1 MRPRNYSVLSK
12 AEAEIDAPENHN
24 DSEVEFL
31 RELEDTIERMG
42 SNRFTVDGKP
52 VIVAAE
58 TRAKLGEAIKELTQL
73 QINQIADGA
82 EKFGNKERRVL
93 LEVVQGED
101 ALKNGPDA
109 QLKFPDAGV
118 TAQYIYYTE
127 EQKEDTRLL
136 MELRRIQYLQH
147 VVMKQLEMTDRSG
160 SSQVVQGMIAA
171 GQKFVQG
178 LTAVFKQVEALT
190 KQIEKGLQN
199 KAELPTA
206 EQKTA
211 AIAAITQA
219 IRALPAVD
227 PRHIAVKN
235 MVMQQVERLQAKF
248 NMVSTA
254 PRASAT
260 ILQMKAP
267 VVEAK
272 IAPAAKGA
280 DAAVKGD
287 VKVAADIKTTPP
299 TRMDARITA
308 EAKTMPIA
316 KGQIAEVRV
325 DAKGQPI
332 APVTKGDVLVKTA
345 PIATPQT
352 RVDAAARIDAGV
364 KASATGVQLNA
375 TANVHVQARAQSA
388 PVAVEQVRVD
398 AARQTPKGTTVTAIS
413 PNVSLEQAV
422 ARAAVVTS
430 PVHTMQESLANALN
444 ITRPANGVTTL
455 VASADAALQST
466 SVQTTP
472 ARSTPMVV
480 QPVVQAVV
488 QTPQHREPSVQQHV
502 QPAGMQPTGAQPV
515 VTQPVVTQVNGSQPI
530 ASQPVMQQTAAPIR
544 GTQVSGTQV
553 TGNAPIVAVQQG
565 QAAVQVQTAVDTT
578 VQPMGADTGA
588 KGVEARSVPSGTDA
602 NVTKGQPVHMRHEAR
617 HEAREETRIEARQG
631 DAKGGEAKAGDPKA
645 GEAKTADPKEQK
657 LPERPNDRAQEAKAD
672 NKDSKDKK
680 DVKVESGCDVC
691 PSKGSGCIGCKGA
704 SLTGNGSTVVQLR
717 VSDQNVAE
725 AKKDFDKN
733 KGPCT
738 GCAGCG
744 PGGCSRTAADPN
756 LASQVRNAALDKLA
770 PRAKA
775 APPAPAPGKAA

>member
-12 AEAEIDAPENHN
+12 AEAEIDAPENN
-24 DSEVEFL
+24 SASEVEFL

-42 SNRFTVDGKP
+42 SNRFTVDGRP
-52 VIVAAE
+52 IIVATE
-58 TRAKLGEAIKELTQL
+58 TRAKLGEAIKELTQF

-109 QLKFPDAGV
+109 QLKFPDTGV

-127 EQKEDTRLL
+127 EQKEDARLL

-178 LTAVFKQVEALT
+178 LTAVFKQVEALS

-248 NMVSTA
+248 NMASTA

-272 IAPAAKGA
+272 IDPAAKGA

-287 VKVAADIKTTPP
+287 AKVAADIKTAPP

-308 EAKTMPIA
+308 EAKTIPVA
-316 KGQIAEVRV
+316 KGQTAEVRV

-332 APVTKGDVLVKTA
+332 APVTKGDVQAKTA
-345 PIATPQT
+345 PIAAPQT
-352 RVDAAARIDAGV
+352 RVDAAARVDAGI
-364 KASATGVQLNA
+364 KASATSVQLNA
-375 TANVHVQARAQSA
+375 TANGHVQARAQSA

-398 AARQTPKGTTVTAIS
+398 AARQTPKGATVTAIS
-413 PNVSLEQAV
+413 PNVSVEQAV

-444 ITRPANGVTTL
+444 ITRPATGVTTL
-455 VASADAALQST
+455 AAHADTTVQGAA
-466 SVQTTP
+466 VQTTP

-480 QPVVQAVV
+480 QVGVQAGAQVV
-488 QTPQHREPSVQQHV
+488 LQTHQHREPIVHQQV
-502 QPAGMQPTGAQPV
+502 QPTGIQPTGAQPV
-515 VTQPVVTQVNGSQPI
+515 V
-530 ASQPVMQQTAAPIR
+530 A
-544 GTQVSGTQV
+544 QV
-553 TGNAPIVAVQQG
+553 TGNAPIVAGQQG
-565 QAAVQVQTAVDTT
+565 QAVVQSQTAVDTK

-602 NVTKGQPVHMRHEAR
+602 NVSKGQPVHTHQEP
-617 HEAREETRIEARQG
+617 REETRIEARQG
-631 DAKGGEAKAGDPKA
+631 DGKV
-645 GEAKTADPKEQK
+645 GEAKTGDAKTGDPKTTDPKEQK
-657 LPERPNDRAQEAKAD
+657 LPERPNDRVQEAKAD
-672 NKDSKDKK
+672 NKDPKDKK
-680 DVKVESGCDVC
+680 DAKVESGCDVC

-775 APPAPAPGKAA
+775 VPPAPAPGKAA